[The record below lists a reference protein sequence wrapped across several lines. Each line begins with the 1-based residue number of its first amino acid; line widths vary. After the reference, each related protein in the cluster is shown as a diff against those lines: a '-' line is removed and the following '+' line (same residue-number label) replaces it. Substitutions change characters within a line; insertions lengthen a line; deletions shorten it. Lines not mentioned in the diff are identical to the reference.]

1 MRSRTRRLYKGKG
14 GNPNVIT
21 QNPLHVAQR
30 LRSERNSIDAQIAEI
45 QAKLSEVET
54 ALAGRPPAGSS
65 GNIPELRKALTG
77 TVAIY
82 KTQLENLRA
91 RRPPGL
97 GGGHGAR
104 RFRKSYKKRR

>member
-21 QNPLHVAQR
+21 QNPLHVAER

-91 RRPPGL
+91 RRPPGV
-97 GGGHGAR
+97 GGHGAR
-104 RFRKSYKKRR
+104 RFRRSYKKRR